1 MTVIEPAASSGR
13 RVLTGNLVTIIG
25 VFLWSTGFPATAL
38 LLENWDPVLLA
49 TIRMSV
55 AGSTLSL
62 LVIVSGRGKELR
74 QVRWR
79 DAFLFGG
86 CLLSLSTTCLILAQN
101 YADPTSVAIIST
113 GIPVIS
119 LFIGY
124 LAGSEDLSSRKI
136 VAIAFAIAGGITSAM
151 AGITGLG
158 DFRGGEIIILGSL
171 VLFTIFT
178 RNTVSR
184 FQNVSDLTKGA
195 ATTAAAGLIMSII
208 ITSVWAS
215 GLVTFRYDFN
225 PRDLG
230 LLLWIGGIS
239 AGISMVLWFMGGRLL
254 GVTIAAMHQNAV
266 PFHVMMVMFLL
277 GGGFVFDRLIAAA
290 MVVFGVV
297 LAQWSVKKT
306 PRHP

>member
-1 MTVIEPAASSGR
+1 M
-13 RVLTGNLVTIIG
+13 
-25 VFLWSTGFPATAL
+25 
-38 LLENWDPVLLA
+38 
-49 TIRMSV
+49 
-55 AGSTLSL
+55 
-62 LVIVSGRGKELR
+62 
-74 QVRWR
+74 
-79 DAFLFGG
+79 
-86 CLLSLSTTCLILAQN
+86 
-101 YADPTSVAIIST
+101 
-113 GIPVIS
+113 IS

-136 VAIAFAIAGGITSAM
+136 FAIAFAIAGGITSAM

-208 ITSVWAS
+208 ITSVWTS

>member
-1 MTVIEPAASSGR
+1 
-13 RVLTGNLVTIIG
+13 
-25 VFLWSTGFPATAL
+25 
-38 LLENWDPVLLA
+38 
-49 TIRMSV
+49 
-55 AGSTLSL
+55 
-62 LVIVSGRGKELR
+62 
-74 QVRWR
+74 
-79 DAFLFGG
+79 
-86 CLLSLSTTCLILAQN
+86 
-101 YADPTSVAIIST
+101 
-113 GIPVIS
+113 
-119 LFIGY
+119 
-124 LAGSEDLSSRKI
+124 
-136 VAIAFAIAGGITSAM
+136 M
-151 AGITGLG
+151 AGITGLS